1 MGVCGML
8 GVERQLSVLLRVSSD
23 QCSES
28 VCIASWRGL
37 QRQEQHDW
45 HPKNNHNSTLVTV
58 HTQSG
63 DHLIKKEFTDTHSL
77 GTWGHEEERNEVSTT
92 KGQIL

>member
-8 GVERQLSVLLRVSSD
+8 GVERQLSVLLRVSSE

-37 QRQEQHDW
+37 QRQEQHDRR
-45 HPKNNHNSTLVTV
+45 PKNNHNSTLVAV

-92 KGQIL
+92 KCQIL